1 MTVST
6 GGPIFCFV
14 VYWKKKDVLST
25 RHSKDKAE
33 KRERGGVGGEGQG
46 EKTRGGWREEGE
58 RRKEIVVG
66 QTAPVRY
73 DASVSVRARLRCLGP
88 GEILRGRSRFS

>member
-1 MTVST
+1 LF
-6 GGPIFCFV
+6 IE
-14 VYWKKKDVLST
+14 KKKMSYQLDT
-25 RHSKDKAE
+25 QKTKRKKE
-33 KRERGGVGGEGQG
+33 KGEGGGGEGQG

-88 GEILRGRSRFS
+88 GEILKGRSRFS